1 MRRIT
6 GDAIVQLNTHQT
18 GRTGSRFICTSVP
31 VFFTPTMSICRA
43 IESREL
49 YKYNY
54 TEEQTSFRYDELNTG
69 TVREQEK

>member
-1 MRRIT
+1 MPSCNSIPIRREEQE
-6 GDAIVQLNTHQT
+6 VV
-18 GRTGSRFICTSVP
+18 FICTSVP